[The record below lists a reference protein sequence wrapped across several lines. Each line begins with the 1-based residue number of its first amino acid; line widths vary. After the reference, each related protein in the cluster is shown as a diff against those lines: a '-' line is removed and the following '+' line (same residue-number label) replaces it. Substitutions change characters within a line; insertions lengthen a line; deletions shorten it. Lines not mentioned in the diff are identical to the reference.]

1 MAAAVSH
8 RILRRVFRRHARGN
22 HAIAP
27 CQCVSQPDRWAARG
41 RSPGHDRPEGQSRL
55 GVLTAPEGEVQR
67 ETGLSRC
74 LALDWAEAVPSCG
87 PTQEPGSARES
98 MRRDVA
104 PWPKPRGA
112 TSPPRGAAEAEPRGK
127 APGARADR
135 SQRSPRDSSVTARA
149 FLPPERESD
158 PECRLDR
165 RRSGDRRGGVERVPT
180 KAGVARRASFGPRA
194 NEVRATVDPGERRS
208 AVLDPTGVGS
218 RALRGERACRPPT
231 RRCTRQ
237 VACRRGH

>member
-1 MAAAVSH
+1 MRRAFRGVSHSIGPKPSRAAVRLKS
-8 RILRRVFRRHARGN
+8 RGPR
-22 HAIAP
+22 A
-27 CQCVSQPDRWAARG
+27 
-41 RSPGHDRPEGQSRL
+41 
-55 GVLTAPEGEVQR
+55 
-67 ETGLSRC
+67 SRC
-74 LALDWAEAVPSCG
+74 D
-87 PTQEPGSARES
+87 
-98 MRRDVA
+98 RDIA